1 MPGKVNPVIPEAV
14 AMVGA
19 QVIGNDATITI
30 AGQSG
35 NFQLNV
41 MLPVV
46 TYNLLQSIELLANA
60 SRLLT
65 QKAIQGFTVR
75 DENLRKAL
83 ALNPILVT
91 ALNPVIGYLKAA
103 EIAKKAYA
111 SKRPILD
118 VAEEMTDIPR
128 AKLEQLLNPRA
139 LTEGGI
145 QPG

>member
-1 MPGKVNPVIPEAV
+1 
-14 AMVGA
+14 
-19 QVIGNDATITI
+19 
-30 AGQSG
+30 QSG

-128 AKLEQLLNPRA
+128 AKLEQLLDPGA